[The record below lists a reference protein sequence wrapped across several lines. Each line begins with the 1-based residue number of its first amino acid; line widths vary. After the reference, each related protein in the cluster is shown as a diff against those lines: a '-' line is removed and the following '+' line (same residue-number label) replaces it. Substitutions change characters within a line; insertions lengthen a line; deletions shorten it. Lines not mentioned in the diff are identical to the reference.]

1 MPLNMKEAAQL
12 LGVSESRVRGYIA
25 TGKLTGERKGR
36 QVQISETE
44 LKRFAETQKGF
55 ETCEHEI
62 HPGSEPVP
70 PASHADVL
78 EHIDGRLAALE
89 ARLNERWQMVKENQH
104 LQQLLRE
111 HDLKLAE
118 KDLEVQKLRRD
129 LVYQKRLA
137 DKELEDHRLAFQER
151 LTRVEQEAAE
161 RRAQEGERLEQAL
174 ERERERM
181 EEALSRERQLCS
193 EKLALEQQRLAD
205 MLTAMRNQE
214 GFLARL
220 MRMIT
225 WS

>member
-1 MPLNMKEAAQL
+1 MPLNIKEAAQL

-25 TGKLTGERKGR
+25 TGKLPVERRGR

-44 LKRFAETQKGF
+44 LKRFAETDKRFGAGD
-55 ETCEHEI
+55 HEA
-62 HPGSEPVP
+62 HPGSERFP
-70 PASHADVL
+70 PASHADAL
-78 EHIDGRLAALE
+78 ELIDSRLAALE
-89 ARLNERWQMVKENQH
+89 AQLSERWQMVTENQH
-104 LQQLLRE
+104 LQQLLRDY
-111 HDLKLAE
+111 DLKLAE
-118 KDLEVQKLRRD
+118 KDLELEKLRRD

-161 RRAQEGERLEQAL
+161 RKAQERERLEQAL

-181 EEALSRERQLCS
+181 EEALGRERQLCS

-205 MLTAMRNQE
+205 MLTAIRNQE
-214 GFLARL
+214 GFWARL